1 MEKVLVFMEIFL
13 FSLNVLK
20 RFRWCEFAELGKC
33 CRLDAWT
40 MHLWFV
46 YSGYSNNDLVDLP
59 LLEEQG
65 TRYAVC
71 IGDRDL
77 LFRDPGLILGF

>member
-1 MEKVLVFMEIFL
+1 
-13 FSLNVLK
+13 
-20 RFRWCEFAELGKC
+20 
-33 CRLDAWT
+33 
-40 MHLWFV
+40 MHLWFA
-46 YSGYSNNDLVDLP
+46 YGGYSNNDLVDLP